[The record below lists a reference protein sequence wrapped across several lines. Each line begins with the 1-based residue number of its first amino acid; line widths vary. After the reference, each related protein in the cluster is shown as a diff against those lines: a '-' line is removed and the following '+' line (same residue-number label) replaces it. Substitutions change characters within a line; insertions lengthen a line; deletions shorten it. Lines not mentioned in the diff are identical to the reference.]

1 MKRLVSVGILAARAD
16 VSPWALRW
24 ALEKGRVAPCAV
36 AEIQAG
42 REVALFDLGRLD
54 EVKAALADPKAQPTP
69 PPSLTEQ
76 CLAAKAGT
84 P

>member
-1 MKRLVSVGILAARAD
+1 MKRLVAIGIFADRAD

-36 AEIQAG
+36 AEIQPG
-42 REVALFDLGRLD
+42 REVALFDLGRLA
-54 EVKAALADPKAQPTP
+54 EVKATLADPKAQPTS